1 MIPVTW
7 KFLISDFLARINI
20 FHIPYRIYSTAGQVV
35 DVNQATHSSIEERP
49 YTVLIFK
56 SSYPASFEDACQ
68 RVNAYNTWPG
78 CCDDRATAAITNSLF
93 KVTRPPR
100 KNNMQLKS
108 FILHCNIDMTNFN
121 YTVGKNISKDSKKE
135 NLAYKIIV
143 NYALN

>member
-68 RVNAYNTWPG
+68 RVNAYNAFSG
-78 CCDDRATAAITNSLF
+78 CCDDQATAAITNSLLE
-93 KVTRPPR
+93 VPRPPR
-100 KNNMQLKS
+100 ENNKELKS
-108 FILHCNIDMTNFN
+108 FILHCKIDMINFN

-135 NLAYKIIV
+135 NLACKINI